1 MRTSI
6 ITAIVSILALW
17 LTSCAT
23 VTTETVNPDGSKT
36 TTTSTTVDPAAA
48 AAIANAAAQAAL
60 DRAQGNAEVHSE
72 K

>member
-1 MRTSI
+1 MKHLLVP
-6 ITAIVSILALW
+6 AICIFALW

-23 VTTETVNPDGSKT
+23 VTTETVHPDGSKT